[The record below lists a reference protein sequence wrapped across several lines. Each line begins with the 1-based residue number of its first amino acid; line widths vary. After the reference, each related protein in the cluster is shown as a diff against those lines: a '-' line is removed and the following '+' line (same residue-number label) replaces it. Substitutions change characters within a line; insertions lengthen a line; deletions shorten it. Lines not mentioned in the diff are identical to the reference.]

1 MLQKRYGA
9 HDGRDGSGDEAVG
22 AAEAV
27 RAAQPARAGEA
38 GDERVSLFWR
48 VFGGTLLSMVALG
61 ALTLYNSISGNIT
74 DLRAELSR
82 EREARAELVKK
93 DEFNTRTSTQ
103 YERIRSLDA
112 LKADHEGLRER
123 VNAAAA
129 AVDTLRKDAAA
140 GADALRKDAAALE
153 VVKDRVA
160 GLEGV
165 RKDVAGLDGL
175 REKLAA
181 AAADLKAVREEVART
196 TQEQDRNRA
205 ADLERK
211 AHRDAQHRQVE
222 EVLKD
227 LQKGLQ
233 DCREKLAR
241 LEGGMNPT
249 GPARP
254 RPAEAK
260 AGEPAA
266 PKSGPD
272 GGD

>member
-9 HDGRDGSGDEAVG
+9 DEEREGA

-27 RAAQPARAGEA
+27 RAAQPLRAGEP

-48 VFGGTLLSMVALG
+48 VFGGTILSMVALG
-61 ALTLYNSISGNIT
+61 VLTLYNSISSNIT
-74 DLRAELSR
+74 DLRNELNR
-82 EREARAELVKK
+82 EREARADLVRK
-93 DEFNTRTSTQ
+93 DEFNARTSTQ

-112 LKADHEGLRER
+112 LRGDHEGLRER

-129 AVDTLRKDAAA
+129 AVDGLRKDAAA
-140 GADALRKDAAALE
+140 GAEALKRDAAALE
-153 VVKDRVA
+153 VVKDRLA

-165 RKDVAGLDGL
+165 RKEVAGLDGL
-175 REKLAA
+175 REKVAA
-181 AAADLKAVREEVART
+181 AAADLKAVREDLART

-211 AHRDAQHRQVE
+211 AHRDAQYRHVE
-222 EVLKD
+222 DALKE

-241 LEGGMNPT
+241 LEGGMQPA
-249 GPARP
+249 GPPRP
-254 RPAEAK
+254 RPADPK
-260 AGEPAA
+260 AG
-266 PKSGPD
+266 PD
-272 GGD
+272 NGN